1 MTTTGDLFWSDDP
14 SILIS
19 SKRMTQFFPNKSFTL
34 NEKLNSLVRLGMYC
48 SIILIAYDKDIKWTS
63 VFIFALLF
71 TYYLKYY
78 SQNNIKPAPLIAKP
92 VNNVNHHLAKINESQ
107 ATAQPTTTPII
118 TGTGTPV
125 NTMLDSTTTGAPLT
139 TTTSAPV
146 TTTTSDPV
154 TTTTSAPV
162 TTTSIPL
169 TTTGPSVSTKTGVP
183 LPGVSASN
191 DFIET
196 LENCVAPTLDN
207 PFMNMTM
214 KDYLNTDKSG
224 NIIERNPACDPND
237 PNIKKSIDAKF
248 NNNLYRDVSDVF
260 GKYNSQR
267 QYFTMPWTQT
277 IPDVDGNFK
286 NWLYKSPKTCKEN
299 NNCIRYEDIRTHR
312 QI

>member
-1 MTTTGDLFWSDDP
+1 
-14 SILIS
+14 
-19 SKRMTQFFPNKSFTL
+19 
-34 NEKLNSLVRLGMYC
+34 
-48 SIILIAYDKDIKWTS
+48 
-63 VFIFALLF
+63 
-71 TYYLKYY
+71 
-78 SQNNIKPAPLIAKP
+78 
-92 VNNVNHHLAKINESQ
+92 
-107 ATAQPTTTPII
+107 
-118 TGTGTPV
+118 
-125 NTMLDSTTTGAPLT
+125 MLDSTTTGAPLT
-139 TTTSAPV
+139 TTGPPMTTTSIPMTTTGVPITTTSIPV
-146 TTTTSDPV
+146 TTTGVPI
-154 TTTTSAPV
+154 
-162 TTTSIPL
+162 TTTSIPMTTTSIPMTTTGVPL
-169 TTTGPSVSTKTGVP
+169 TTTGPPMTTTSVPITKTGVP